1 MVKKVSSS
9 TEVAK
14 RGRSRARVKSLG
26 PTSRAERSVPEKKQL
41 PAEGKNEIAK
51 RTNTSPKTSKGG
63 SVQKRV
69 LSGEVIKNNKSEPKK
84 LGRAGKVFEGKAET
98 KPVTSQKSIGN
109 KVSSAAKSVAKKAI
123 GGAIARATMGTAI
136 ASGVI
141 AAHKASGVGDYK
153 KGPAN
158 VDSQGKSTKID
169 MTKKSPEA
177 KQDRAVTPAKKPST
191 PKSTAKGATRVAFE
205 KEFAKQRKSGA
216 KEFTFRGKKYNT
228 KLK

>member
-1 MVKKVSSS
+1 MVKKISGS
-9 TEVAK
+9 TEIAK
-14 RGRSRARVKSLG
+14 RGRARARVKPQG
-26 PTSRAERSVPEKKQL
+26 PTSRAERSVPEKRQL
-41 PAEGKNEIAK
+41 PTEGKNEVVK
-51 RTNTSPKTSKGG
+51 RSNTSPKTIGGG

-69 LSGEVIKNNKSEPKK
+69 LSGEVVKNNKSEPKK
-84 LGRAGKVFEGKAET
+84 LGKAGRVFEGKAET
-98 KPVTSQKSIGN
+98 KPVTSQKSLGS
-109 KVSSAAKSVAKKAI
+109 KVSSTAKSVAKKAV
-123 GGAIARATMGTAI
+123 GGVINRAAVGTAI

-141 AAHKASGVGDYK
+141 AAHKAFGVGDYK

-177 KQDRAVTPAKKPST
+177 KQVTPTKKPSA
-191 PKSTAKGATRVAFE
+191 PKSTAKSATRVAFE